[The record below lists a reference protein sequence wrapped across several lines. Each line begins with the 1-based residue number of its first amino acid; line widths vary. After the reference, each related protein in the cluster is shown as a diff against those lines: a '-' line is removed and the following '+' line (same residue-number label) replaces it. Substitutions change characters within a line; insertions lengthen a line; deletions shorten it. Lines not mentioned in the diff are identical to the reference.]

1 MKITSLFLAAALA
14 SAGSVSFA
22 ENHAMTAMAEMAEMA
37 EGDVKL
43 FMAPMDK
50 MMATM
55 PMTSTGKPDAD
66 FLLMM
71 IPHHQSAIEMAKVEL
86 EIGSDEKTKEMA
98 QSMIDAQQKE
108 IEEMRMMLKDM
119 GIDTSAE
126 PL

>member
-71 IPHHQSAIEMAKVEL
+71 IPHHQSAIKMAKVEL

-98 QSMIDAQQKE
+98 QSMIDDQQKE
-108 IEEMRMMLKDM
+108 IEEMRTMLKDM